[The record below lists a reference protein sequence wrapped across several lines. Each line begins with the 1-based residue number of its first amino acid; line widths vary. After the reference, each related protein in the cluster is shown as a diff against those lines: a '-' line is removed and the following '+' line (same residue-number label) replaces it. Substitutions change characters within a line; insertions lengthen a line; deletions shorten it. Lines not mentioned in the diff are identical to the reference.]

1 MYMNQS
7 MESFEN
13 WRDSQYDRPEPDT
26 DTPDEQIVRSYTF
39 DYPNDTV
46 LTYTRTGNSSELMLS
61 FSSEDPDAGVE
72 ELMYAGDQ
80 GESMTELVSD
90 LQAELNMMFLNNL
103 MNSRN
108 LTRAELSASSNIPE
122 STLRD
127 ILNGKAQLDRCEA
140 VTLYNLAYALDV
152 SVEDILED
160 YWEEL
165 ALERAA
171 HTRMPVHDDHSLMNF
186 YVLADSMLGRLRAT
200 GDLAFID
207 GIDQN
212 EWVERLYDDGQYRCA
227 LFLIGVMDYLCR
239 KNGIWQIA
247 RYNEY
252 RELRLDSPVYSLST
266 LNVNSDDGDFQRAR
280 NDAENNAIPELGR
293 YGIYLTEED
302 IRHPA

>member
-1 MYMNQS
+1 MMY
-7 MESFEN
+7 
-13 WRDSQYDRPEPDT
+13 
-26 DTPDEQIVRSYTF
+26 
-39 DYPNDTV
+39 
-46 LTYTRTGNSSELMLS
+46 
-61 FSSEDPDAGVE
+61 
-72 ELMYAGDQ
+72 
-80 GESMTELVSD
+80 
-90 LQAELNMMFLNNL
+90 LNEL

-108 LTRAELSASSNIPE
+108 LTRAELSARSNIPE
-122 STLRD
+122 STLRA

-140 VTLYNLAYALDV
+140 ATLYNIAYALDV
-152 SVEDILED
+152 SVEDILEG
-160 YWEEL
+160 YWD
-165 ALERAA
+165 ALERDAPA
-171 HTRMPVHDDHSLMNF
+171 RIAVHDDSSLMNF

-227 LFLIGVMDYLCR
+227 LFLVGVMDYLCR
-239 KNGIWQIA
+239 QNGIWQIA
-247 RYNEY
+247 CYNEY

>member
-1 MYMNQS
+1 MMYLN
-7 MESFEN
+7 
-13 WRDSQYDRPEPDT
+13 
-26 DTPDEQIVRSYTF
+26 
-39 DYPNDTV
+39 
-46 LTYTRTGNSSELMLS
+46 ELMNACHMS
-61 FSSEDPDAGVE
+61 
-72 ELMYAGDQ
+72 
-80 GESMTELVSD
+80 
-90 LQAELNMMFLNNL
+90 
-103 MNSRN
+103 
-108 LTRAELSASSNIPE
+108 RAELSARSNIPE
-122 STLRD
+122 STLRA

-140 VTLYNLAYALDV
+140 ATLYNIAYALDV
-152 SVEDILED
+152 SVEDLLEG
-160 YWEEL
+160 YWD
-165 ALERAA
+165 ALERDAPA
-171 HTRMPVHDDHSLMNF
+171 RIAVHDDSSLMNF

-266 LNVNSDDGDFQRAR
+266 LNVNSGDGDFQRAR

>member
-1 MYMNQS
+1 
-7 MESFEN
+7 
-13 WRDSQYDRPEPDT
+13 
-26 DTPDEQIVRSYTF
+26 
-39 DYPNDTV
+39 
-46 LTYTRTGNSSELMLS
+46 
-61 FSSEDPDAGVE
+61 
-72 ELMYAGDQ
+72 
-80 GESMTELVSD
+80 
-90 LQAELNMMFLNNL
+90 MMFLNNL
-103 MNSRN
+103 MYSRN
-108 LTRAELSASSNIPE
+108 LTRAELSANSNIPE

-171 HTRMPVHDDHSLMNF
+171 HTRIPVHDDHSLMNF

-227 LFLIGVMDYLCR
+227 LFLVGVMDYLCR

-252 RELRLDSPVYSLST
+252 RELMLDSPVYSLST

>member
-1 MYMNQS
+1 MMYLN
-7 MESFEN
+7 
-13 WRDSQYDRPEPDT
+13 
-26 DTPDEQIVRSYTF
+26 
-39 DYPNDTV
+39 
-46 LTYTRTGNSSELMLS
+46 ELMN
-61 FSSEDPDAGVE
+61 ACH
-72 ELMYAGDQ
+72 M
-80 GESMTELVSD
+80 
-90 LQAELNMMFLNNL
+90 
-103 MNSRN
+103 SR
-108 LTRAELSASSNIPE
+108 ADLSARSNIPE

-140 VTLYNLAYALDV
+140 ATLYNIAYALDV
-152 SVEDILED
+152 SVEDILEG
-160 YWEEL
+160 YWD
-165 ALERAA
+165 ALERDAPSR
-171 HTRMPVHDDHSLMNF
+171 TSVHDENSLMNF
-186 YVLADSMLGRLRAT
+186 YMLADSMLGRLRAT

-227 LFLIGVMDYLCR
+227 LFLVGVMDYLCR